1 MTNKMMNLQ
10 TLLEKTPNAE
20 FLREIIGFSAKRLM
34 ELEIEAKTGA
44 GHGERSIRYA
54 LKSSPA

>member
-1 MTNKMMNLQ
+1 MTNKMMNLRA
-10 TLLEKTPNAE
+10 LPAKTPNAE
-20 FLREIIGFSAKRLM
+20 FLREMIGLSAKRLM